1 LGRQVALALAAGLC
15 VTAAVAIWALIRGH
29 FDVTEARIL
38 GSTLTASLL
47 TLTGLVGATVL
58 DRTDLRRALGQVT
71 ILLSAIDLGLT
82 LAAIWS
88 QPVSE
93 AVARGL
99 GMTSILLP
107 ACVHACLVLGRLRH
121 GDSRV
126 VRALSSVTVSCATLA
141 AAAGAGAIAL
151 GSGPVEPA
159 FWRLLGV
166 LVVLAVL
173 TSLLV
178 PIPGASNA
186 AETMAPCS
194 RPRTP
199 TAPRQPPVANPR
211 GTR

>member
-1 LGRQVALALAAGLC
+1 
-15 VTAAVAIWALIRGH
+15 
-29 FDVTEARIL
+29 
-38 GSTLTASLL
+38 L